1 MITIKDFYKL
11 IEYKEQQNEIQAIS
25 KPVQTI
31 AWQKFVQTR
40 DTDDFIASSDS
51 ENAIYDRE
59 LEIAEEI
66 INDIARASK

>member
-11 IEYKEQQNEIQAIS
+11 IEYKEQQKEIQAIS

-31 AWQKFVQTR
+31 AWQRFVQTR

-51 ENAIYDRE
+51 EDAIYDRE
-59 LEIAEEI
+59 LEIAEKI

>member
-31 AWQKFVQTR
+31 AWQRFVQTR

>member
-25 KPVQTI
+25 KPEKTI
-31 AWQKFVQTR
+31 AWRKFVQTR

-51 ENAIYDRE
+51 EDAIYDRE

>member
-31 AWQKFVQTR
+31 AWQRFVQTR

-51 ENAIYDRE
+51 EDAIYDRE

>member
-51 ENAIYDRE
+51 EDAIYDRE